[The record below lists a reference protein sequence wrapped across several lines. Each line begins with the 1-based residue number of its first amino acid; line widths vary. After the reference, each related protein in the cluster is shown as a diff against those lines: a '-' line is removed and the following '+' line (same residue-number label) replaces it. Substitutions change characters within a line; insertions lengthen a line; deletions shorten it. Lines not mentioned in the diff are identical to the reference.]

1 MFQDVVIK
9 GLHRCM
15 PRDFARPLLSMHS
28 SILYVLVALTSA
40 YGSTIGPV
48 GDVHLTNQQVS
59 PDGFSRSAIVINGA
73 FPAPLINGYMVSE
86 LFQLNVIDGLTDT
99 SMPRASSI
107 HWHGIFQENSNW
119 ADGVSFVTQC
129 PILPGNAFLY
139 EFSTLQSGTFWY
151 HSHFALQYCDGL
163 RGPFV
168 IYDPFDP
175 LAYLYDVDDETTV
188 ITLADWNHFT
198 TNNLPA
204 VPNFSSVLIN
214 GLGRFLGGPLSPLAV
229 ISVKHG
235 LRYRFRLVSLSCD
248 PSFTF
253 KIDGHNMTI
262 IEADGISQRP
272 VTVDSLQIF
281 AGQRYSFVLD
291 ANQKVDNYWIRAI
304 PDYVNSGFQNN
315 TNSAILRYVG
325 ASEADPTTVTRNG
338 TNLLNET
345 DLHPLIPVPV
355 PGAHHVGGADV
366 SINLEI
372 GVDFS
377 DPTAPKYTLG
387 GSSFLPPTS
396 PALLQILSGAS
407 LAPDLLPSGSYYAL
421 PPNKVIEISIPG
433 GSDGGAPHPFHLH
446 GHAFHVVRSAGS
458 TEYNWNDPVIRDTVS
473 TGTATAG
480 DNVTFRFVTDNAGPW
495 FLHCHID
502 YHLDI
507 GLAVVLVEDIKT
519 TQHEYVPEAWDR
531 LCPIYDAANGTQL
544 A

>member
-1 MFQDVVIK
+1 MLF
-9 GLHRCM
+9 
-15 PRDFARPLLSMHS
+15 
-28 SILYVLVALTSA
+28 SILFVLGSLSSA
-40 YGSTIGPV
+40 YGGAIGPV
-48 GDVHLTNQQVS
+48 SDIHLTNKQVS
-59 PDGFSRSAIVINGA
+59 PDGFSRSSIVINGQ
-73 FPAPLINGYMVSE
+73 FPAPLIKGNKGDH
-86 LFQLNVIDGLTDT
+86 FRLNVIDGLTDA

-107 HWHGIFQENSNW
+107 HWHGIFQETTSW

-129 PILPGNAFLY
+129 PIVPGNSFLY
-139 EFSTLQSGTFWY
+139 EFSTPKQAGTFWY

-168 IYDPFDP
+168 IYDPLDP
-175 LAYLYDVDDETTV
+175 LHFLYDVDDESTV

-248 PSFTF
+248 PNFVF
-253 KIDGHNMTI
+253 KIDGHSMTI
-262 IEADGISQRP
+262 IEADGISQQP

-281 AGQRYSFVLD
+281 AGQRYSFVLRAD
-291 ANQKVDNYWIRAI
+291 QKVANYWIRAL
-304 PDYVNSGFQNN
+304 PDYVNGGFENN
-315 TNSAILRYVG
+315 TNSAILRYLG
-325 ASEADPTTVTRNG
+325 APNADPKTVTVNG
-338 TNLLNET
+338 TNLLDEI
-345 DLHPLIPVPV
+345 DLHPLVPVPV

-366 SINLEI
+366 SINLAI

-377 DPTAPKYTLG
+377 NPTAPKYTLG
-387 GSSFLPPTS
+387 GSSFLPPNS
-396 PALLQILSGAS
+396 PALLQILSGAQ
-407 LAPDLLPSGSYYAL
+407 AAQDLLPSGSYYAL
-421 PPNKVIEISIPG
+421 PPNKVIEITIPG
-433 GSDGGAPHPFHLH
+433 GSDGGVPHPFHLH

-458 TEYNWNDPVIRDTVS
+458 KTYNWNNPVIRDTVS
-473 TGTATAG
+473 TGTAAAG

-507 GLAVVLVEDIKT
+507 GLAVVFAEDTKTIK
-519 TQHEYVPEAWDR
+519 HEKIPQAWNQ
-531 LCPIYDAANGTQL
+531 LCPIYDAANGTEL